1 MLGSLEGSTLGVW
14 ISHGEGKFVL
24 PYEESK
30 YNIVGKYAYHDYPHN
45 PNGSDYNTAMMCDS
59 TGRHLVTMPHIER
72 SIFPWNWAYYP
83 FERNDAASPWLEA
96 FQNAFHWIETYNAK
110 I

>member
-1 MLGSLEGSTLGVW
+1 
-14 ISHGEGKFVL
+14 
-24 PYEESK
+24 
-30 YNIVGKYAYHDYPHN
+30 
-45 PNGSDYNTAMMCDS
+45 
-59 TGRHLVTMPHIER
+59 MPHIER

-110 I
+110 ICDFKTFCCSNHNFFDLIC